1 MMLTRRRSVSSS
13 VTMSVRKNKQIE
25 RVKMSDIK
33 NKYVAV
39 QTGNIFNLVYKGD
52 VLCVVTDKNGRE
64 VVIDTDSFHAH
75 FAPYTKEMAKQ
86 AKYSE
91 DLGTLASVTSE
102 IRKLLD
108 NGHVICHAKANSD
121 IEGLV
126 EYTVMLGE
134 SK

>member
-1 MMLTRRRSVSSS
+1 
-13 VTMSVRKNKQIE
+13 
-25 RVKMSDIK
+25 MSDIK
-33 NKYVAV
+33 NKYISVK
-39 QTGNIFNLVYKGD
+39 TGNIFNLVYKGD

-64 VVIDTDSFHAH
+64 VVIDTNSFHAH

-86 AKYSE
+86 AKYNE
-91 DLGTLASVTSE
+91 DLGTLANVTDE

-108 NGHVICHAKANSD
+108 DNHVICHAKANRD

-126 EYTVMLGE
+126 EYTIMVGE

>member
-1 MMLTRRRSVSSS
+1 
-13 VTMSVRKNKQIE
+13 
-25 RVKMSDIK
+25 MSDIK

-52 VLCVVTDKNGRE
+52 VLSVVTDKDGRE
-64 VVIDTDSFHAH
+64 LIIDTGSFNEY

-108 NGHVICHAKANSD
+108 GNYVICHAKANSD
-121 IEGLV
+121 IKGLV
-126 EYTVMLGE
+126 EYTIMLGE

>member
-1 MMLTRRRSVSSS
+1 
-13 VTMSVRKNKQIE
+13 
-25 RVKMSDIK
+25 MSDIK

-52 VLCVVTDKNGRE
+52 VLSVVTDKDGRE
-64 VVIDTDSFHAH
+64 LIIDTDSFNKH

-91 DLGTLASVTSE
+91 DLGTLTNVADE

-108 NGHVICHAKANSD
+108 GNYVICHAKANRD
-121 IEGLV
+121 IAGLV
-126 EYTVMLGE
+126 EYTIMLGE

>member
-1 MMLTRRRSVSSS
+1 MN
-13 VTMSVRKNKQIE
+13 VRKNKQTE
-25 RVKMSDIK
+25 RIKMSDIK

-52 VLCVVTDKNGRE
+52 VLSVVTDKDGRE
-64 VVIDTDSFHAH
+64 LFIHTGSFNEY

-86 AKYSE
+86 AKYNE
-91 DLGTLASVTSE
+91 DLGTLANVTSE

-121 IEGLV
+121 IKGLV
-126 EYTVMLGE
+126 EYTIMLGE

>member
-1 MMLTRRRSVSSS
+1 MRKRNVSSNA
-13 VTMSVRKNKQIE
+13 TMSVRKNKQIE

-33 NKYVAV
+33 NKYISVK
-39 QTGNIFNLVYKGD
+39 TGNIFNLVYKGD

-64 VVIDTDSFHAH
+64 VVIDTNSFHAH

-86 AKYSE
+86 AKYNE
-91 DLGTLASVTSE
+91 DLGTLANVTDE

-121 IEGLV
+121 IKGLV
-126 EYTVMLGE
+126 EYTIMVGE